1 MLCEERG
8 FFLEIADVIR
18 GFQLNILKGVME
30 ARDDKIWA
38 RFIVEVNYNK
48 INTHMFVNNFVFLS
62 FVFCSQVKTLSNN
75 PTNKTLSFFIPFF
88 FSNIKYLRKHNNKY
102 I

>member
-48 INTHMFVNNFVFLS
+48 IDNHI
-62 FVFCSQVKTLSNN
+62 K
-75 PTNKTLSFFIPFF
+75 
-88 FSNIKYLRKHNNKY
+88 FS
-102 I
+102 

>member
-18 GFQLNILKGVME
+18 GFQLNILKGVIE

-48 INTHMFVNNFVFLS
+48 INTHMFVNDCLFIFCFLFS
-62 FVFCSQVKTLSNN
+62 SKAIIKQ
-75 PTNKTLSFFIPFF
+75 PNKQNTFFLIRFF
-88 FSNIKYLRKHNNKY
+88 FFFFFKHK
-102 I
+102 IPPKTQ